1 MKARRTMI
9 KRKRKWRRAPRQV
22 LRCELKDDKASFKTK
37 LLENLRKLLQSI
49 ANTFRLMAKGL
60 SYDLIKALQTRHHF
74 ELKLLREEER
84 P

>member
-1 MKARRTMI
+1 MI

-22 LRCELKDDKASFKTK
+22 LRCELKDDKASFKTKK